1 MYHTLARILLIERQ
15 IESRKCVF
23 QISDTCLSCALSL
36 VFPRANQIYL
46 SSRCR
51 TSGTPT
57 NSRSRDHC
65 QINRYQSYYY
75 CMRRWEEGEIAD
87 VCEHDTEVL
96 YDDIGNGRAWDFK
109 LNNSQKRQPLSQRA
123 RPNFPADMR
132 SELIR
137 FGESV
142 PVATQTTLG
151 IQLIISKLSSYIAK
165 PCDGRSSVNNFEE
178 KRRVF
183 SQGIRHVRRF

>member
-23 QISDTCLSCALSL
+23 QISDTCLSCTLSL

-75 CMRRWEEGEIAD
+75 CYEEVRGRRNRWCMSMTQKFCMAISVTGVREILSWTIRKSGSLFRK
-87 VCEHDTEVL
+87 EH
-96 YDDIGNGRAWDFK
+96 GRTFLLTWDQ
-109 LNNSQKRQPLSQRA
+109 SW
-123 RPNFPADMR
+123 
-132 SELIR
+132 
-137 FGESV
+137 
-142 PVATQTTLG
+142 
-151 IQLIISKLSSYIAK
+151 
-165 PCDGRSSVNNFEE
+165 
-178 KRRVF
+178 
-183 SQGIRHVRRF
+183 